1 MRTLPV
7 GLALLLAFSAT
18 AHAQSME
25 ELLAAKLEKP
35 FLKSVAWV
43 HDFSDARRK
52 AKAEDKVI
60 FAYFTRSYLP

>member
-7 GLALLLAFSAT
+7 GLAVLLAFSAT

-43 HDFSDARRK
+43 HDFSAARRK